1 MKILLPIIIAC
12 LVAIESLAQQ
22 DPLYAQYYNNPMLIN
37 PAFAGSNERLFVG
50 VGYRTQW
57 NGLAGNPTTFNFNS
71 HMALAN
77 DKVGVGL
84 IVVQDKFGEF
94 KTTQYGAAVS
104 YKIKLT
110 HSTFSFGMQAGAVQ
124 YATNMEG
131 VNVLNPDQLFAPFSE
146 TKFNTG
152 VGLLLKSERYTI
164 GLSVP
169 QLLKNSV
176 SQGGTD
182 IKVQGQNFYL
192 YGDYQFFLSEN
203 IEFKPSTLLR
213 MTEGTPL
220 SVDLN
225 LNLIF
230 NRLYT
235 AGIFARNSNTY
246 GVLVQMI
253 MKNVRLGYVFELP
266 GKSSALNFN
275 THEVSLALS
284 LGVLKSHSSV
294 VKF

>member
-1 MKILLPIIIAC
+1 MKILLPVIIIC
-12 LVAIESLAQQ
+12 LFITESFAQQ
-22 DPLYAQYYNNPMLIN
+22 DPLYAQYFNNPMLIN
-37 PAFAGSNERLFVG
+37 PAVAGSNERLFVG
-50 VGYRTQW
+50 LGYRKQW
-57 NGLAGNPTTFNFNS
+57 SGLDGSPTTFNFNS

-77 DKVGVGL
+77 DKLGAGL

-94 KTTQYGAAVS
+94 KTTQYGAALS

-110 HSTFSFGMQAGAVQ
+110 HSTFSFGMQAGVVQ
-124 YATNMEG
+124 YSTNLEG
-131 VNVLNPDQLFAPFSE
+131 LNVLNPDKLFAPFSE
-146 TKFNTG
+146 MKFNTG
-152 VGLLLKSERYTI
+152 VGLLLKNERYTV

-192 YGDYQFFLSEN
+192 YGDYLFFLSED

-213 MTEGTPL
+213 MTDGSPL

-225 LNLIF
+225 LNLTF

-235 AGIFARNSNTY
+235 AGVFTRNANTY

-284 LGVLKSHSSV
+284 LGVLKSHGAV

>member
-1 MKILLPIIIAC
+1 MKILLPIILAC
-12 LVAIESLAQQ
+12 LFAKESLAQQ
-22 DPLYAQYYNNPMLIN
+22 DPLYAQYFNNPMLIN

-57 NGLAGNPTTFNFNS
+57 SGLDGSPTTFNFNS

-77 DKVGVGL
+77 DKVGAGL
-84 IVVQDKFGEF
+84 IVVQDKLGEF
-94 KTTQYGAAVS
+94 KTTQYGAAFS

-124 YATNMEG
+124 YATNMDG
-131 VNVLNPDQLFAPFSE
+131 LNVLNPDQLFVPFSE
-146 TKFNTG
+146 IKFNTG
-152 VGLLLKSERYTI
+152 VGLLLRSDRYTI

-192 YGDYQFFLSEN
+192 YGDYLFFLSED

-213 MTEGTPL
+213 MTDGTPL

-225 LNLIF
+225 FNLTF
-230 NRLYT
+230 KRLYT
-235 AGIFARNSNTY
+235 AGVFTRNANTY
-246 GVLVQMI
+246 GLLVQMI
-253 MKNVRLGYVFELP
+253 IQNARLGYVFEVP

-275 THEVSLALS
+275 THEVSFALS
-284 LGVLKSHSSV
+284 LGVLKSHGAV